1 MKTILA
7 GLIILIGLNSCAI
20 IFSHKS
26 ADAIKNEHALN
37 LYQQAQE
44 ENAKGL
50 VGFKKAIE
58 LLNEADQIEPENAII
73 LHERGLIKIHS
84 QIDVSGGFQDLQK
97 SLDFSKDEKEKQI
110 RYHNRALSYM
120 EIGEMEKACEDWS
133 KAGKDGK
140 YYIKE
145 YCNK

>member
-7 GLIILIGLNSCAI
+7 GIIMLFVLNSCSM
-20 IFSHKS
+20 IFGQKNP
-26 ADAIKNEHALN
+26 DAIKNEQALK
-37 LYQQAQE
+37 LYSQAQE
-44 ENAKGL
+44 EDAKGST
-50 VGFKKAIE
+50 GFKKAIE
-58 LLNEADQIEPENAII
+58 LLNEADKIEPQNAMI

-84 QIDVSGGFQDLQK
+84 QLDVEGGFEDLQK
-97 SLDFSKDEKEKQI
+97 SIDFSKDEEGRQM
-110 RYHNRALSYM
+110 RYNNRGLMYM
-120 EIGEMEKACEDWS
+120 EIGDMEKACEDWT